1 MSEQTR
7 VDPDALRVVGRVFG
21 ETARSVD
28 VAVTG
33 LSGCT
38 FGDHLGARYGGHAV
52 HYAAGLS
59 AVSQSMSRLSG
70 ASAGFGDGLTRSADD
85 LAGRDS
91 SNAETFRRSD
101 PGTSGG

>member
-7 VDPDALRVVGRVFG
+7 VDPEALRVVGRVFG

-38 FGDHLGARYGGHAV
+38 FGDHMGVRYGGHAAN
-52 HYAAGLS
+52 YATGVL
-59 AVSQSMSRLSG
+59 AVSQSMGRLAA
-70 ASAGFGDGLTRSADD
+70 ASLRFGDGLNRSADE
-85 LAGRDS
+85 LAGEDS
-91 SNAETFRRSD
+91 SNAETFRVVD
-101 PGTSGG
+101 DGNPDG